1 MRSTPLVSSTTTK
14 NRKAKTFIPIQY
26 PDEDK
31 DEDKEEEKILI
42 TPDQPPTVEVD
53 PNILEYQQK
62 IAQIK
67 ALAIKLRRDC
77 GRYQEEVDVYHT
89 KLTNLKFSYERIQA
103 RKMTI
108 WWYITIIALTLLK
121 YHSYAHRNLF
131 GLIICEMSFIYNFR
145 LLYVANSQH
154 ATIFAW
160 IAILITVFYV

>member
-14 NRKAKTFIPIQY
+14 NRKDKTFIPIQY

-31 DEDKEEEKILI
+31 EEDKILT
-42 TPDQPPTVEVD
+42 TPDQPPPTVEVD

-89 KLTNLKFSYERIQA
+89 KLTNLKFRD
-103 RKMTI
+103 RK
-108 WWYITIIALTLLK
+108 
-121 YHSYAHRNLF
+121 S
-131 GLIICEMSFIYNFR
+131 
-145 LLYVANSQH
+145 V
-154 ATIFAW
+154 
-160 IAILITVFYV
+160 V

>member
-1 MRSTPLVSSTTTK
+1 MRSTPLVSTTTAK
-14 NRKAKTFIPIQY
+14 NRKDKTFIPIQY
-26 PDEDK
+26 PD
-31 DEDKEEEKILI
+31 DEKEKEKIVT
-42 TPDQPPTVEVD
+42 TPDQPPPPPPVVVD

-108 WWYITIIALTLLK
+108 WWYVTIIALTLLK
-121 YHSYAHRNLF
+121 YHSYAHRNMF

-154 ATIFAW
+154 ATTFAW
-160 IAILITVFYV
+160 ISILITVFYV